1 MLCDSMFFKDK
12 MKHAVNPL
20 ELALWSQKFPKK
32 TRIFFVMV
40 AHGEL
45 SLSYLCLF
53 NVFRIIIVS
62 LILPV
67 HALFFRNITFVLLYV
82 WFVVQAI
89 RRTSKIHKSNNSYIH
104 NKSKHTKNINNL
116 NIVFSKQRFR
126 TGQELAT
133 EKNIDKLKVAVIP
146 YDLQIITTG
155 LIDLDSIL
163 DLDRSTIG
171 KSKNEKLLL

>member
-1 MLCDSMFFKDK
+1 M
-12 MKHAVNPL
+12 
-20 ELALWSQKFPKK
+20 
-32 TRIFFVMV
+32 
-40 AHGEL
+40 
-45 SLSYLCLF
+45 
-53 NVFRIIIVS
+53 
-62 LILPV
+62 
-67 HALFFRNITFVLLYV
+67 
-82 WFVVQAI
+82 
-89 RRTSKIHKSNNSYIH
+89 
-104 NKSKHTKNINNL
+104 
-116 NIVFSKQRFR
+116 FSKQRFR